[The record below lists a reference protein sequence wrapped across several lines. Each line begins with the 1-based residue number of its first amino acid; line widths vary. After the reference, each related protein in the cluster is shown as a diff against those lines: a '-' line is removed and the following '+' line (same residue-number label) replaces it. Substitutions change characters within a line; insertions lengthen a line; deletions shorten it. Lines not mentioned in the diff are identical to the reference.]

1 MKGGCWIES
10 PKRGGAV
17 NLFCL
22 AGLILVSIFLPTA
35 SAWSFPISIPFL
47 SSPDDGAEL
56 SLDLDQPLV
65 EYGNSVT
72 YTLHLKNSGLDAL
85 TDISVTDNFGQA
97 GFLARLPKEESLD
110 LTRTTPPLKSSTQLT
125 VVASSGGEE
134 ICRAEA
140 AVQVGLPEEDFSIP
154 ELEFAKPMAW
164 EDQTLKIMSTS
175 PEIELVVGADPNAVR
190 PGEKTTVRMTVTN
203 RFSQP
208 LRDVEI
214 TGPGWTV
221 EAGDLNPG
229 ESKTYSRTLTIAE
242 DLSADLT
249 ATGTAD
255 GGETATDRDRLVVAT
270 VSSDLS
276 VTVIYTPAS
285 SDQPATTEYRLKN
298 EGEEVLSRVT
308 LKDGRGGTLGILPQL
323 GPGESKSLTGTAPQG
338 EESSGPIEVTAVSP
352 EGKTA
357 TGEVIVQPATITR
370 PGSASVQQPTS
381 RSGTSKSSSRT
392 FDSTGFG
399 TKPEFEEMDLE
410 LNFDEIDSGLDVFGT
425 TSEAREQKESRSGI
439 SGSEFQD
446 IGSDAGF
453 GNFDMG
459 FDLGDFGF
467 GNNFGTAPAG
477 KSPDLETT
485 SNGPKTETETGS
497 PNLVVTL
504 QVNRTLV
511 HKGDVIGYRCA
522 AVNRGTASLADVE
535 LRCGEKTAAS
545 PNLAPGDG
553 LPLEGAMRAEGSLN
567 LTAAAWASGPDES
580 KLTDEAFLQ
589 IEVVSPDLKLEVS
602 KNPEEVCRGQ
612 RVSIVVR
619 LENSGDDALSDVR
632 VADALGEIGKI
643 PVLEPG
649 EVRTL
654 MRNSTIDES
663 LEDLVRVVAIDSTGG
678 RLQRSKTLNFELL
691 EPSLDLTVDPR
702 NAPAYP
708 GEAVEVVW
716 TIRNT
721 GETDL
726 VDVTFDG
733 DGASRFRLPAV
744 AAGGSTP
751 ISSTYFAEESREVS
765 GRAEG
770 RTAGGETVFD
780 SAAFEIRVISPGIS
794 LNVKP
799 PEVEA
804 CPEKVFNLSGLVTNS
819 GDDLLKDV
827 TLSEK
832 SLGTL
837 EKIGR
842 LEPGD
847 FKVATIDFFA
857 ETNTTFRLEVK
868 GTDSRGKIW
877 TDSQNVAMKLVS
889 ANIELS
895 VRADPPETTPGG
907 TVNVVCTVENRG
919 NVPIFS
925 TFIMGRS
932 LEHLG
937 TIDYISPGSS
947 RKLEKEIEVS
957 EEIEEEITAEGF
969 TRDRTSVKDQEI
981 FQVKL
986 IEPQPPAE
994 EVVPAEVSESA
1005 SADAAGIVAKEGREV
1020 GVAEIKYQEEVG
1032 LGEMV
1037 NISKAGAS
1045 EIREDDSSSITGLMD
1060 RLKEILEKIRLNK
1073 ESSAETT
1080 DSTSSE
1086 GTMPTGSE
1094 PASSSGASPSASLP
1108 GTPTQWAGY
1117 GTHEEG
1123 TNTSPLSPDGA
1134 LPEGAGYALST
1145 EMPPTV
1151 PATGETNPET
1161 AGYAYSAGGPTS
1173 GDISSL
1179 GTNPENAGYSYSAEG
1194 LASSYLSSPWISPGC
1209 AGYAYSASDPASAYL
1224 SSPWTSPGSAGYASS
1239 DSGPFSALTSPA
1251 GISPT
1256 LAESA
1261 TPTSYENVDPR
1272 SASEASP
1279 KVTESK
1285 ASTEYSGR
1293 HRYSDVSPGYAEAA
1307 APAGSLSLDS
1317 PSQSKSPTKN
1327 IKLVIGDPSTLE
1339 VDRPPR
1345 IIDVGAFPPEPTTWS
1360 PVVVAVH
1367 ASDDIG
1373 IKSVDMLWDTPSTT
1387 VSRLDL
1393 ADITKINSQK
1403 MELEEGD
1410 LKEGYWS
1417 YEIPGQAAGTYM
1429 AVFIKVSDG
1438 ERWAEDGPYIL
1449 FWSGTATE
1457 NEAAQPAAKETTVED
1472 GGRGKTVE
1480 SQKNGMLFVESTTV
1494 IGRGDISIKNEFR
1507 EANARYKEELDG
1519 RGSIEM
1525 KSEKTINK
1533 GNPIVNITDC
1543 RLLVFDQGYLKG
1555 FKVMQ
1560 SPNFHGG
1567 MGASV
1572 TERFNAT
1579 TLEKSET
1586 GTISTVNRSEN
1597 TLLFNTQQA
1606 FEGIWGTNTEYSN
1619 FNKKIKAK
1627 QQLTGTFET
1636 QKKITFE
1643 D

>member
-1 MKGGCWIES
+1 M
-10 PKRGGAV
+10 
-17 NLFCL
+17 
-22 AGLILVSIFLPTA
+22 
-35 SAWSFPISIPFL
+35 
-47 SSPDDGAEL
+47 

-65 EYGNSVT
+65 GYGSSVT
-72 YTLHLKNSGLDAL
+72 YTLHLKNSGLEAL

-97 GFLARLPKEESLD
+97 GFLARLPKGESFD
-110 LTRTTPPLKSSTQLT
+110 LTRTTPPLKSSTQLK
-125 VVASSGGEE
+125 VVANSGGEE

-140 AVQVGLPEEDFSIP
+140 TVQVGLPEDDFSIP
-154 ELEFAKPMAW
+154 ELEFAEPMAW
-164 EDQTLKIMSTS
+164 EDQTLNIMSAS
-175 PEIELVVGADPNAVR
+175 PEIELVVGADPNAVQ

-203 RFSQP
+203 RCSQP

-221 EAGDLNPG
+221 EAGDLKPD

-242 DLSADLT
+242 DISTDLT

-255 GGETATDRDRLVVAT
+255 GGETATDQERLEVST

-285 SDQPATTEYRLKN
+285 SDRPATTEYRLKN
-298 EGEEVLSRVT
+298 EGVEVLSRVT
-308 LKDGRGGTLGILPQL
+308 LKDGRGDTLGILPQL
-323 GPGESKSLTGTAPQG
+323 GPGESKSLTGTANKDT
-338 EESSGPIEVTAVSP
+338 SGPIEVTAVSP

-357 TGEVIVQPATITR
+357 TGEVIVQPATTR
-370 PGSASVQQPTS
+370 PGTTTVQQPTS
-381 RSGTSKSSSRT
+381 KSSSSKSSSRT
-392 FDSTGFG
+392 FESMGFG
-399 TKPEFEEMDLE
+399 TETQFDEMDLE
-410 LNFDEIDSGLDVFGT
+410 LNFDEIGPDLDIFGT
-425 TSEAREQKESRSGI
+425 TSEASGLKESRSADGP
-439 SGSEFQD
+439 ELQD
-446 IGSDAGF
+446 ISSDAGF

-459 FDLGDFGF
+459 FDFGDFEF
-467 GNNFGTAPAG
+467 G
-477 KSPDLETT
+477 KSSDLVTT
-485 SNGPKTETETGS
+485 STGSKTETETGS

-504 QVNRTLV
+504 QVNRTQV
-511 HKGDVIGYRCA
+511 HKGEMVRYRCT
-522 AVNRGTASLADVE
+522 AVNRGTASLDDVE
-535 LRCGEKTAAS
+535 IRCGEKTATS
-545 PNLAPGDG
+545 PHLAPGDG
-553 LPLEGAMRAEGSLN
+553 LPLEGAMRADGSLN
-567 LTAAAWASGPDES
+567 LTAAALASGPDGS

-589 IEVVSPDLKLEVS
+589 IKVVSPDLKIEVS
-602 KNPEEVCRGQ
+602 KDPEEICRGQ

-643 PVLEPG
+643 SVLEPG
-649 EVRTL
+649 EARTL
-654 MRNSTIDES
+654 MRNSTLDES
-663 LEDLVRVVAIDSTGG
+663 LEDVVRVIAIDSTGS

-702 NAPAYP
+702 KAAAYP

-726 VDVTFDG
+726 VDVTFEG
-733 DGASRFRLPAV
+733 EGASQFRLPAV

-751 ISSTYFAEESREVS
+751 ISSTYFADRSREVT

-770 RTAGGETVFD
+770 RTTGSETVSD
-780 SAAFEIRVISPGIS
+780 TAAFEIRMISPGIS

-799 PEVEA
+799 SEVEA
-804 CPEKVFNLSGLVTNS
+804 CPEKVFNLSCLVTNS

-827 TLSEK
+827 ILSEK

-847 FKVATIDFFA
+847 FKVVTIDFFA

-868 GTDSRGKIW
+868 GTDSRGKTW

-895 VRADPPETTPGG
+895 VRADPPETTPGS
-907 TVNVVCTVENRG
+907 TVNVVCTVENQG

-957 EEIEEEITAEGF
+957 EEIEDEITAEGF

-981 FQVKL
+981 LQVRL
-986 IEPQPPAE
+986 IEPQPPYE
-994 EVVPAEVSESA
+994 KVIPAEVSESA
-1005 SADAAGIVAKEGREV
+1005 STSAAGIVAKEAREV
-1020 GVAEIKYQEEVG
+1020 GVAETKYQEEVG

-1037 NISKAGAS
+1037 NKSKAGAS
-1045 EIREDDSSSITGLMD
+1045 EIRENDSSNITGLMN
-1060 RLKEILEKIRLNK
+1060 RLREILEKIRLNK
-1073 ESSAETT
+1073 QSSAKTT
-1080 DSTSSE
+1080 DATSSE
-1086 GTMPTGSE
+1086 STMPAGSE
-1094 PASSSGASPSASLP
+1094 PASYSGAPPSASLP

-1117 GTHEEG
+1117 GTHEG
-1123 TNTSPLSPDGA
+1123 DTNTSPLSPDDA
-1134 LPEGAGYALST
+1134 ILEGAGYTLST
-1145 EMPPTV
+1145 EVPPTV
-1151 PATGETNPET
+1151 PATSETGPGTT
-1161 AGYAYSAGGPTS
+1161 AGYAYSDGGPTS
-1173 GDISSL
+1173 GNLSSL
-1179 GTNPENAGYSYSAEG
+1179 GPSPETAGYSYSAEG
-1194 LASSYLSSPWISPGC
+1194 LSSSYLSSPWISPGY

-1251 GISPT
+1251 GILPT
-1256 LAESA
+1256 LAGSA
-1261 TPTSYENVDPR
+1261 TPTSYDNADTR

-1279 KVTESK
+1279 KVAESK
-1285 ASTEYSGR
+1285 ASTEYSSR
-1293 HRYSDVSPGYAEAA
+1293 HRYSEVSPGYAEAA

-1317 PSQSKSPTKN
+1317 PSQSKSPSKN

-1339 VDRPPR
+1339 VDHPPR

-1373 IKSVDMLWDTPSTT
+1373 IKSVDMLWDTPSTA

-1449 FWSGTATE
+1449 FWSGTASE
-1457 NEAAQPAAKETTVED
+1457 NEAVQPAAQETTAED
-1472 GGRGKTVE
+1472 GRRGKTVE
-1480 SQKNGMLFVESTTV
+1480 NQKNGMLFVESTTV
-1494 IGRGDISIKNEFR
+1494 IGRGDVSIKNEFR
-1507 EANARYKEELDG
+1507 ESNARYKEELDG

-1586 GTISTVNRSEN
+1586 GTISSVNRSEN

-1619 FNKKIKAK
+1619 FNKKIKAR